1 MTVKMEAIAELPEIK
16 SELNT
21 DDFGSHNNVVTT
33 TPQPQ
38 QQQHEQQQNNCQWVS
53 TSTFFLLLQWTAG
66 QTSLSSCLNIRKV
79 SCNLPSEDNPLRRL
93 CGLIVL
99 Y

>member
-53 TSTFFLLLQWTAG
+53 TSTFFLLLQWTTG
-66 QTSLSSCLNIRKV
+66 QTSLSTRLNIRKV
-79 SCNLPSEDNPLRRL
+79 SLL
-93 CGLIVL
+93 
-99 Y
+99 